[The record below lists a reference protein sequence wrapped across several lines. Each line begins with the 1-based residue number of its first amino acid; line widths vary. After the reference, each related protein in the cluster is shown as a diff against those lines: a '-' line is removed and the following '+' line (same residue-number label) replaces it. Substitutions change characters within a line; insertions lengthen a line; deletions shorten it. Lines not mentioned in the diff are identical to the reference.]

1 MYVKHQFIRD
11 INLGGLAAEH
21 DNYLE
26 QYFYESDLFRRVA
39 LGHTRILIGNRGSG
53 KSAIFKVLAQKE
65 RAEGTLVQEI
75 LPSDYI
81 YDLLKNSR
89 LFESE
94 AEWARLGAYT
104 ASWKYVILST
114 AMRLLHARH
123 KNQKAHS
130 EHVNRLHAYL
140 RDHFEEHEKTPID
153 LLVKFIKKF
162 GSVTNIS
169 LEGLQF
175 ADKTN
180 ELDKLYKLEPLTKVI
195 PAIQELSRYTKILIL
210 FDELDHGWDGS
221 TDARQFIAGLFRAAI
236 QINNQFPN
244 IHVLVTIRE
253 EIYQNIPE
261 LYDDA
266 QKIRDI
272 IEYLRWTPDELKVMI
287 AQRIKHSLEQ
297 SLGKEA
303 RATQADTI
311 WEIIFQKAIKDAE
324 VPTFKYIVDRTLYRP
339 RELIFFINECF
350 KAHNIEK
357 RIGQETI
364 EKVERS
370 YSMNRLE
377 DIASEYRFR
386 YAGLREVFETFRLGD
401 VQWTRE
407 ALEDRWLEIV
417 EGVKCCPKAA
427 DWLNEASTPQK
438 LIEVLWNVGFL
449 RAFMKTDREPAD
461 GDERLYVGY
470 HQEPT
475 LNIAMINYFDIHP
488 MFRSHLGIE

>member
-1 MYVKHQFIRD
+1 MYVKHQSIRD

-26 QYFYESDLFRRVA
+26 QYFYENNLFRRVA
-39 LGHTRILIGNRGSG
+39 LGYTRILIGNRGSG
-53 KSAIFKVLAQKE
+53 KSAIFKMLAKKE

-89 LFESE
+89 LFDSE

-104 ASWKYVILST
+104 ASWKYVILSS
-114 AMRLLHARH
+114 AMRLLHTRH

-180 ELDKLYKLEPLTKVI
+180 ELDKLYKLEPMTKVI

-210 FDELDHGWDGS
+210 FDELDHGWDAS

-272 IEYLRWTPDELKVMI
+272 IEYLRWTPDELKLMI
-287 AQRIKHSLEQ
+287 TRRIKHSLEC
-297 SLGKEA
+297 SLGKDV
-303 RATQADTI
+303 RASKSDTI
-311 WEIIFQKAIKDAE
+311 WEIIFQKSIHEAE
-324 VPTFKYIVDRTLYRP
+324 NPTFNYIVDRTLYRP

-350 KAHNIEK
+350 KSHNIEE

-386 YAGLREVFETFRLGD
+386 YSGLREVFETFRLGA
-401 VQWTRE
+401 VLWNRE
-407 ALEDRWLEIV
+407 ALEDRWLEII
-417 EGVKCCPKAA
+417 EGEKCCPSAA
-427 DWLNEASTPQK
+427 DWLNDTSTPQK
-438 LIEVLWNVGFL
+438 LIEVLWNTGFL
-449 RAFMKTDREPAD
+449 RAFMKTDQKPGN
-461 GDERLYVGY
+461 GDDHLYVGY

-475 LNIAMINYFDIHP
+475 LNIAMINFFDVHP
-488 MFRSHLGIE
+488 MFRSHLGIK

>member
-1 MYVKHQFIRD
+1 MYVKHQYIKD

-39 LGHTRILIGNRGSG
+39 LGYTRILIGNRGSG
-53 KSAIFKVLAQKE
+53 KSAIFKMLAQKE

-89 LFESE
+89 LFESQ

-104 ASWKYVILST
+104 ASWKYVILTT
-114 AMRLLHARH
+114 AMRMLHNRY

-130 EHVNRLHAYL
+130 EPVKMIHAYL
-140 RDHFEEHEKTPID
+140 RDHIEEHEKTPID
-153 LLVKFIKKF
+153 ILVKFIKKF
-162 GSVTNIS
+162 GNVTNIS
-169 LEGLQF
+169 LDGLQF

-180 ELDKLYKLEPLTKVI
+180 ELEKLYKLESLAKVI
-195 PAIQELSRYTKILIL
+195 PAIQELSRYSRILIL
-210 FDELDHGWDGS
+210 FDELDHGWDAS
-221 TDARQFIAGLFRAAI
+221 TDARQFIAGLFKAAI
-236 QINNQFPN
+236 QINNQFLN

-272 IEYLRWTPDELKVMI
+272 IEYLRWTPEELKVMI
-287 AQRIKHSLEQ
+287 AQRIKHSLEC
-297 SLGKEA
+297 SLNKDVRET
-303 RATQADTI
+303 RADTI
-311 WEIIFQKAIKDAE
+311 WEIIFQKAIE
-324 VPTFKYIVDRTLYRP
+324 HVETSTFNYIVDRTLYRP

-350 KAHNIEK
+350 KAHNIEE

-364 EKVERS
+364 KKVERT

-386 YAGLREVFETFRLGD
+386 YGGLREIFETFRLGAIR
-401 VQWTRE
+401 WTRG

-417 EGVKCCPKAA
+417 EGEKCCPKAD
-427 DWLNEASTPQK
+427 DWLNETSSPQK
-438 LIEVLWNVGFL
+438 LIEVLWSVGFL
-449 RAFMKTDREPAD
+449 RAFIKTDREPID
-461 GDERLYVGY
+461 EDERHYVGY

-475 LNIAMINYFDIHP
+475 LNIAMINFFDIHP
-488 MFRSHLGIE
+488 MFRSHLGII